1 MEKKNSSGKDLD
13 PQALIDSFREDDP
26 TPRYPLREEQSLPS
40 ETESVASEPM
50 KEEAVLTKPATEIVR
65 KPSRHKREAD
75 TADYKTLFLSRD
87 VDLSGEARKMVYVS
101 PAMHDKFKKVVHLI
115 GNDKVS
121 LTAYLNNILEHHYA
135 QFEDELNRLIL
146 KSLEDYLI

>member
-1 MEKKNSSGKDLD
+1 MEKKKSSGKDLD

-40 ETESVASEPM
+40 KPESVASEPM
-50 KEEAVLTKPATEIVR
+50 KEEAVLTKPAIEPVR
-65 KPSRHKREAD
+65 KPNHDKQGVD
-75 TADYKTLFLSRD
+75 KADYKSLFLSRD

-101 PAMHDKFKKVVHLI
+101 PAMHEKFKKVVHLI
-115 GNDKVS
+115 GKDKVS

-135 QFEDELNRLIL
+135 QFEDELHELSL

>member
-1 MEKKNSSGKDLD
+1 MEKKISSGKDLD

-26 TPRYPLREEQSLPS
+26 TPRYLPKDEQPLQSEP
-40 ETESVASEPM
+40 ESVASEPM
-50 KEEAVLTKPATEIVR
+50 IEEAVPTGPTTEPVR
-65 KPSRHKREAD
+65 KLNRHKRETD
-75 TADYKTLFLSRD
+75 KADYKSLFLSRD

-115 GNDKVS
+115 GKNKVS

-135 QFEDELNRLIL
+135 QFEEELNRLIL